1 MCVSHACRIGSDG
14 TDQMLQLLLHSSVP
28 NHAEKPKPLPG
39 LPSPGLE
46 SWIRHRSVLSLMLKP
61 DQQRL
66 TLETLK
72 LKLQVRYAFAGA
84 RRLIGRA
91 MVVFWLLVEKT
102 EGVHNG
108 GPMLCQGACGV
119 AQVEAFRSCAAGM
132 RCCPTL
138 SHEES
143 PFRR

>member
-1 MCVSHACRIGSDG
+1 
-14 TDQMLQLLLHSSVP
+14 
-28 NHAEKPKPLPG
+28 
-39 LPSPGLE
+39 
-46 SWIRHRSVLSLMLKP
+46 MLKP

-84 RRLIGRA
+84 RRVMGRA
-91 MVVFWLLVEKT
+91 MVVFWLLEEKR

-119 AQVEAFRSCAAGM
+119 AQAEAFRSCAASM
-132 RCCPTL
+132 RCCTTL
-138 SHEES
+138 SHDES
-143 PFRR
+143 PLRR